1 MTKSFQKSSYLLAN
15 QRVMKVL
22 IFGASGKTGQHLVS
36 QALAEGHV
44 VTAFARSPAKI
55 KMQHQNLNIVQGN
68 ISDYNLVA
76 SAVKGQD
83 VVLSALGAASPFKFD
98 TVLVDGVGNIIKAM
112 EANNVNR
119 FIYLSFIGAGEGRRE
134 AGFVIRNIAPKL
146 LKAEIEGHRQREK
159 MIERSRLNW
168 TIVHAP
174 TLSNGPRKTVYRNGV
189 DISSKGFVVSMSR
202 ADVAD
207 FMLKQL
213 HHSHYLHSRAR
224 VMY

>member
-1 MTKSFQKSSYLLAN
+1 MRL
-15 QRVMKVL
+15 L

-36 QALAEGHV
+36 QALEQGHV
-44 VTAFARSPAKI
+44 VTAFARTPAKI
-55 KMQHQNLNIVQGN
+55 KLQHENLNVVQGN
-68 ISDYNLVA
+68 ICDYSLVEN
-76 SAVKGQD
+76 AVQGQD
-83 VVLSALGAASPFKFD
+83 VVLSALGASSPFKFD
-98 TVLVDGVGNIIKAM
+98 PVIVTGVGNIIKAM
-112 EANNVNR
+112 EANNVSR
-119 FIYLSFIGAGEGRRE
+119 FIYLSFIGVGEGRRD

-146 LKAEIEGHRQREK
+146 LKAEIEGHRQRET

-174 TLSNGPRKTVYRNGV
+174 TLSNGQKKAVYRNGV

-213 HHSHYLHSRAR
+213 HDSHYLHSRAR

>member
-1 MTKSFQKSSYLLAN
+1 
-15 QRVMKVL
+15 MKIL

-36 QALAEGHV
+36 QALEQGYV
-44 VTAFARSPAKI
+44 VTAFARTPAKI
-55 KMQHQNLNIVQGN
+55 KLQHQHLNVVQGD
-68 ISDYNLVA
+68 IADYSLVET
-76 SAVKGQD
+76 AVRGQD

-98 TVLVDGVGNIIKAM
+98 PVVVDGVGNIIKAM
-112 EANNVNR
+112 EANNVSR
-119 FIYLSFIGAGEGRRE
+119 FIYLSFIGVGEGRRG

-146 LKAEIEGHRQREK
+146 LKAEIEGHRQRET

-168 TIVHAP
+168 IIVQAP
-174 TLSNGPRKTVYRNGV
+174 TLSNGQKKAVYRNGV

-207 FMLKQL
+207 FMLKQVSDSKYE
-213 HHSHYLHSRAR
+213 HCRAR